1 MQGLTKFNDEEH
13 RLKAEEKAKDS
24 GNRRVRYRSAIK
36 KVAAAQ
42 RQLDDLDLIGRS
54 PLVYSYLLLCNGAFL
69 IVKTNTFNNF
79 ILFCI
84 IVAGLLVGVGQYYNE
99 EPTDF
104 ECGVPDE
111 DSINLPPAFLGTID
125 TVIFWI
131 FVIELVLKLMA
142 EGIGWYYFL
151 IGPEWKWNLFDTA
164 VVLASALST
173 GGNVKLLRLIRLMRL
188 AKVFRKIPQLQMIIM
203 GLVGGLKS
211 IFYIVI
217 LMSLTYYI
225 YAIIAIL
232 YLSNNDPWHFKT
244 VEIAMITL
252 FRVATLDGW
261 GDAMF
266 ISYHGCHEYG
276 WDVYTDDADEAN
288 EIKIVDWDGGLTY
301 QQGGVILC
309 DEERE
314 LPGKFLTAAF
324 YISFIMLASF
334 CMLSLFVGAVS
345 MSMAESME
353 KMMEEKAAK
362 RYLRNKALIEKKIEE
377 MSNTANMVKETRR
390 QRNLLIQAFQG
401 QHMHHYRENAVLDW
415 SNPRS
420 VYKKLAN
427 IVEDIVESKTFN
439 NFITICIIIAGVL
452 VGLATKEDLAK
463 HTTVRI
469 VLNSLDDF
477 ILIVFVME
485 MVLKIIAEDDHPFN
499 YFTNFW
505 NQFDAFIVF
514 ASLVTFFELIPLDG
528 NFVVVFRLLK
538 LMRVLKLMRA
548 LPQLQVIVEALGKGM
563 SSIGFVGLIL
573 GIFFYFF
580 GILAMILFK
589 ENDPWHFET
598 LGMTVISLF
607 QCATLDDWAPIMY
620 VNMYGCAV
628 DSVFGMDAEDCENPQ
643 PQPLT
648 AAIYFVFFILVGGLV
663 LLTLFIGVVSMGMD
677 EAEAEQKELK
687 KINDRV
693 FKIQEVESL
702 TDEEVELYRDV
713 FHIIDFTKS
722 NNIGRDELQFGFVVS
737 DVDMTE
743 DEFTLLFSRVDK
755 DKSAAIDFAEFLE
768 FMFDLKD
775 QLNKWPEERKNNLG
789 KRRKKK
795 EGFNFL
801 SDRVKTKEAAVAPVA
816 SNADLMGTE
825 PEEEA
830 FVMKSSSSPTK
841 PTTPTKQAWSPVP
854 VKDTQSQS
862 QFAPIIVKD
871 DLAAT
876 RYVNENNLKLE
887 SAEGDIELGVLEKT
901 GSPLA
906 TVVNTQQKKIAEQDQ
921 LLQQLQ
927 NQIQNLQSQLNT
939 LTSSPMKSE
948 NLVPSQV
955 VQQQQQQQQPQML
968 PPQNVN
974 MQTMQM
980 YQSQNQMDQSQSS
993 MLQPMMP
1000 MPMMGNPYGM
1010 QYAYYPNQP
1019 MMHNQSV
1026 PMVGMPGT
1034 GNTGMNG
1041 NSTQPYTP
1049 MQSMQGIP
1057 MMDQGTFGRMAGESL
1072 DGRSSP
1078 EGRSPGNGKSPSRFQ
1093 SKDLRVQSMSNYGN
1107 QSSPVRKPTRSLVC
1121 SV

>member
-1 MQGLTKFNDEEH
+1 MLVRMQGLTKFNDEEH
-13 RLKAEEKAKDS
+13 RIAHEKRLKDS
-24 GNRRVRYRSAIK
+24 GNRRIRYRSAIK

-42 RQLDDLDLIGRS
+42 RQLDDLDLHGRS
-54 PLVYSYLLLCNGAFL
+54 PPVYAYLLLCNGAYL
-69 IVKTNTFNNF
+69 IVKTHTFNNF

-84 IVAGLLVGVGQYYNE
+84 VIAGLLVGVGQYYSE
-99 EPTDF
+99 EPTKYH
-104 ECGVPDE
+104 CGVADE
-111 DSINLPPAFLGTID
+111 DSSYPPPAFLGIID
-125 TVIFWI
+125 NIIFWV

-142 EGIGWYYFL
+142 EGVGWYYFL
-151 IGPEWKWNLFDTA
+151 IGPEWKWNAFDTA

-188 AKVFRKIPQLQMIIM
+188 AKVFRKIPQLQMILM

-217 LMSLTYYI
+217 LMCLTYYI
-225 YAIIAIL
+225 YAIIAIM
-232 YLSNNDPWHFKT
+232 YLSNNDPWHFKS
-244 VEIAMITL
+244 VEISMITL

-276 WDVYTDDADEAN
+276 WDVYTDDPDEAN
-288 EIKIVDWDGGLTY
+288 EIKVVDWDGGLTY
-301 QQGGVILC
+301 QDGGVILC
-309 DEERE
+309 DEEKE
-314 LPGKFLTAAF
+314 LPGKFLTAFF
-324 YISFIMLASF
+324 YVSFIMLASF

-362 RYLRNKALIEKKIEE
+362 RYLKHKALIEKKIEE
-377 MSNTANMVKETRR
+377 MSNTSNMVRETRR

-401 QHMHHYRENAVLDW
+401 QHMHHYRETAVVDW
-415 SNPRS
+415 SNPRT
-420 VYKKLAN
+420 VYKKLAT
-427 IVEDIVESKTFN
+427 VVGDIVESKSFN
-439 NFITICIIIAGVL
+439 NFITICIILAGVL
-452 VGLATKEDLAK
+452 VGLATKEDLSEDSN
-463 HTTVRI
+463 VRI
-469 VLNSLDDF
+469 LLNSLDDF

-485 MVLKIIAEDDHPFN
+485 MVLKIIAEDDHPLN

-528 NFVVVFRLLK
+528 SFVVIFRLLK

-589 ENDPWHFET
+589 DNDPWHFGT

-620 VNMYGCAV
+620 VNMYGCDV
-628 DSVFGMDAEDCENPQ
+628 DSVFGMDAEDCEHPEA
-643 PQPLT
+643 QPLT
-648 AAIYFVFFILVGGLV
+648 AAIYFIFFILVGGLV

-693 FKIQEVESL
+693 FKIQEVEAL

-713 FHIIDFTKS
+713 FHIIDFTNS
-722 NNIGRDELQFGFVVS
+722 NKIGKDELQFGFVVS
-737 DVDMTE
+737 DVEMTE
-743 DEFTLLFSRVDK
+743 DEFETLFMRVDK
-755 DKSAAIDFAEFLE
+755 DKSNAIDFAEFLE

-775 QLNKWPEERKNNLG
+775 QLNKWPEERKNNVG

-795 EGFNFL
+795 QDFNFL
-801 SDRVKTKEAAVAPVA
+801 SDRVKSTNSKGAVAPVA
-816 SNADLMGTE
+816 SDEDVMGVV

-830 FVMKSSSSPTK
+830 FVMKASDPVTK
-841 PTTPTKQAWSPVP
+841 PVTPSKEAWSPAP
-854 VKDTQSQS
+854 VKATQSQP
-862 QFAPIIVKD
+862 AAIILQD

-876 RYVNENNLKLE
+876 KYVNEQNLKLE
-887 SAEGDIELGVLEKT
+887 SAEGDIELGALDKT
-901 GSPLA
+901 GSPIAAVLE
-906 TVVNTQQKKIAEQDQ
+906 TQQKRIAQQNQ
-921 LLQQLQ
+921 LLEQLRD
-927 NQIQNLQSQLNT
+927 QINSLQSQINT
-939 LTSSPMKSE
+939 IASSPMKSE

-955 VQQQQQQQQPQML
+955 VQQQQQL
-968 PPQNVN
+968 IPPQNMN
-974 MQTMQM
+974 MQMQTMQTTQTMQM
-980 YQSQNQMDQSQSS
+980 YQSQNQMDQSQRS
-993 MLQPMMP
+993 MMQPMMG

-1019 MMHNQSV
+1019 MMQDQGA
-1026 PMVGMPGT
+1026 PMMGMPSGAGT
-1034 GNTGMNG
+1034 
-1041 NSTQPYTP
+1041 QQYTP
-1049 MQSMQGIP
+1049 MQTTQGVA
-1057 MMDQGTFGRMAGESL
+1057 MMDQGPFGRMAGQPLE
-1072 DGRSSP
+1072 GRSPP
-1078 EGRSPGNGKSPSRFQ
+1078 EGRSPVEDKSPSRFQ
-1093 SKDLRVQSMSNYGN
+1093 SKEQRVQYMSNYSN
-1107 QSSPVRKPTRSLVC
+1107 PSSPVRKPTRSLVC